1 MKFSANTEQFAAE
14 RRGVVEQAA
23 ETLRESVTEALELF
37 NSGQEDW
44 FNPILVDILQIWDA
58 VLVEDEVDPGTVS
71 FASFRETLTDSFSR
85 TTRTTGDAR
94 QAQIERLSLWLA
106 AATVNNATMVAA
118 DAVEGEFVLLEWVTM
133 QDPVVRDLHEP
144 LNGVQRPV
152 GETFQVG
159 ESELHYPGEPIGPPE
174 VWINCRCVVR
184 PLLGDEMSAQT
195 FAVTDP
201 DEDLDDAPM
210 IETVEDFEF
219 DMVPVHGVLAPINV
233 QSGDSRTLTELT
245 WADVPLPLRWV
256 KQDVGFHDGAVRV
269 GTITD
274 IYQDGDLIRW
284 SGNMLRTPEADEAI
298 NLLAEGRMGL
308 SVDLDSTAME
318 IDEELMEPGE
328 MPEMRVSG
336 RIRAATLVDIPA
348 FVEAYAALGLSEE
361 QPDFYDDEDIA
372 ASGGCLPCMAAELD
386 QYYAV
391 IVDFAISEAAWDG
404 SASRF
409 SDEEWQRSAVVD
421 RGEEFDT
428 PKERYAVPIL
438 EPNGDLNR
446 AAVHN
451 AAARINQVDAS
462 PAAISAGERK
472 LVAAYRRLDE
482 EPPESLT
489 ASAFQDTH
497 DGPGWITHPVPTQR
511 IRNYWTRGAGAAK
524 IRWGQPGD
532 FNRCRTQLRKY
543 IANPEW
549 LAGTCANLHFVALG
563 VWPGREST
571 RVVEGALMAS
581 AFTIYEETNVLP
593 SAWFVDPELPMP
605 TPVTVTR
612 EGRVFG
618 HIAQW
623 GVCHIGLGLSIGL
636 NDTCTEAPHSPT
648 NYAYYRTGV
657 VDTDQGEIPVGN
669 LTMGIGHAPD
679 KASARATIAHY
690 DNVNAVVA
698 DVVTG
703 EDEHGIW
710 FSGAMRPNLTDDQ
723 IRAFKGATL
732 SGDWRTIGGELELV
746 AALAVNVPGFG
757 IPRLSLAAS
766 GGRQTALI
774 AAGVVKRPESR
785 LDAGILFVP
794 NEMKF
799 SEDPA
804 SVKAFVDEVVATL
817 DRREAVKKTK
827 AAFRAAQR
835 KRLVGKR

>member
-1 MKFSANTEQFAAE
+1 MKFSANVETFAA
-14 RRGVVEQAA
+14 RRRVVVDEAA
-23 ETLRESVTEALELF
+23 ETLRESVTEGLIAF
-37 NSGQEDW
+37 NSGQDEW
-44 FNPILVDILQIWDA
+44 YLPILADITQIWDA
-58 VLVEDEVDPGTVS
+58 VLVEDEVNPGDVS
-71 FASFRETLTDSFSR
+71 FAPFRATLEESFAL
-85 TTRTTGDAR
+85 TTRTEGDAR
-94 QAQIERLSLWLA
+94 EAQIERLSLWLA

-118 DAVEGEFVLLEWVTM
+118 QALEGEFVLLEWVTM
-133 QDPVVRDLHEP
+133 QDPDVRDLHRP
-144 LNGVQRPV
+144 LNGEQVPV
-152 GETFQVG
+152 GETFDVDG
-159 ESELHYPGEPIGPPE
+159 SALHYPGEPVGPPE

-184 PLLGDEMSAQT
+184 PVLGDEMSAQT
-195 FAVTDP
+195 FATDL
-201 DEDLDDAPM
+201 DDDMEDLEDAPM
-210 IETVEDFEF
+210 IESDEDFGFE
-219 DMVPVHGVLAPINV
+219 MVPVHGVLAPVNV
-233 QSGDSRTLTELT
+233 LSGDGRTLTEVT
-245 WADVPLPLRWV
+245 WAEVPQALRWV

-284 SGNMLRTPEADEAI
+284 SGNMLNTPEADEVV
-298 NLLAEGRMGL
+298 NLLAEGKMGI

-318 IDEELMEPGE
+318 IDEELIEDGE
-328 MPEMRVSG
+328 MPQMRVSG

-348 FVEAYAALGLSEE
+348 FVEAYALLGLPEE
-361 QPDFYDDEDIA
+361 EMDDEA
-372 ASGGCLPCMAAELD
+372 LTACAPCMAKELD
-386 QYYAV
+386 AYYAT
-391 IVDFAISEAAWDG
+391 IVDFAISEASWDG

-409 SDEEWQRSAVVD
+409 EDDEWQRSCVVD
-421 RGEEFDT
+421 RGAEFET
-428 PKERYAVPIL
+428 AKERYAVPIL

-451 AAARINQVDAS
+451 AAARINQVDAPDS
-462 PAAISAGERK
+462 AISAGERK

-489 ASAFQDTH
+489 AAAFAPNTK

-543 IANPEW
+543 IANPQW

-563 VWPGREST
+563 FWPGSHTT
-571 RVVEGALMAS
+571 RNVEGALMAS

-593 SAWFVDPELPMP
+593 AEWFVDPELKMP

-623 GVCHIGLGLSIGL
+623 GVCHIGLGLSIGMD
-636 NDTCTEAPHSPT
+636 DTCTEAPHSPT

-690 DNVNAVVA
+690 DNINAVVA

-766 GGRQTALI
+766 GGRQTALV
-774 AAGVVKRPESR
+774 AAGMVKREETVD
-785 LDAGILFVP
+785 LTV
-794 NEMKF
+794 N
-799 SEDPA
+799 PA
-804 SVKAFVDEVVATL
+804 TVKAFADAVVANMML
-817 DRREAVKKTK
+817 REEAKKAK
-827 AAFRAAQR
+827 AAFRAAER
-835 KRLVGKR
+835 KRLTNK

>member
-1 MKFSANTEQFAAE
+1 MKFTSDTETFAAQ
-14 RRGVVEQAA
+14 RR
-23 ETLRESVTEALELF
+23 RALEEGFDTLAPAV
-37 NSGQEDW
+37 EDALRAFGEENW
-44 FNPILVDILQIWDA
+44 FAPILLAATEVWDSTQEA
-58 VLVEDEVDPGTVS
+58 EGTNSPVSPTFLSALTASLEQTSTPSDPPDEVQVRRIANWVS
-71 FASFRETLTDSFSR
+71 VYAINASTF
-85 TTRTTGDAR
+85 
-94 QAQIERLSLWLA
+94 A
-106 AATVNNATMVAA
+106 AAASEV
-118 DAVEGEFVLLEWVTM
+118 DEFVLLEWVTM
-133 QDPVVRDLHEP
+133 QDEDVRDIHRP
-144 LNGVQRPV
+144 LNGVQVPV
-152 GETFQVG
+152 GERFDVG
-159 ESELHYPGEPIGPPE
+159 GSELRYPGEPIGPPE
-174 VWINCRCVVR
+174 VWINCRCLARPVV
-184 PLLGDEMSAQT
+184 GEEMSAQT
-195 FAVTDP
+195 FAIDS

-210 IETVEDFEF
+210 IETDDDFEF
-219 DMVPVHGVLAPINV
+219 DEIPVHGVLAPINV
-233 QSGDSRTLTELT
+233 KSGDSRTLTELT
-245 WADVPLPLRWV
+245 WADTPQALRWV
-256 KQDVGFHDGAVRV
+256 KQDAGYHDGAVRV
-269 GTITD
+269 GTIKN
-274 IYQDGDLIRW
+274 IYEDNGLIRW
-284 SGNMLRTPEADEAI
+284 TGTMLHTPEADEAI
-298 NLLAEGRMGL
+298 NLMAEGPMGL
-308 SVDLDSTAME
+308 SVDLDSTTME
-318 IDEELMEPGE
+318 VDEELMEPGE
-328 MPEMRVSG
+328 MPDMKVTG

-348 FVEAYAALGLSEE
+348 FVEAYAMLGEE
-361 QPDFYDDEDIA
+361 PLPEDAELTA
-372 ASGGCLPCMAAELD
+372 AGCVPCMAQELD
-386 QYYAV
+386 EHYAAL
-391 IVDFAISEAAWDG
+391 VDFAISEAKWDG

-409 SDEEWQRSAVVD
+409 SDEEWVRSTVVD
-421 RGEEFDT
+421 RGEEFET

-451 AAARINQVDAS
+451 AAARINQVEAPDS
-462 PAAISAGERK
+462 AIRAGERK

-489 ASAFQDTH
+489 AAAFAPGTK

-543 IANPEW
+543 IANPQW

-563 VWPGREST
+563 TWPGQHSVRK
-571 RVVEGALMAS
+571 VEGALMAS

-593 SAWFVDPELPMP
+593 SEWFVDPELKMP

-623 GVCHIGLGLSIGL
+623 GVCHIGLGLSIGMD
-636 NDTCTEAPHSPT
+636 DTCTEAPHSPT

-690 DNVNAVVA
+690 DNINAVVA

-774 AAGVVKRPESR
+774 AAGMVKRDTGGKLFIPDKMTF
-785 LDAGILFVP
+785 DAGDGQEMVKQFVTAI
-794 NEMKF
+794 EEETK
-799 SEDPA
+799 
-804 SVKAFVDEVVATL
+804 
-817 DRREAVKKTK
+817 RREKTRAVK
-827 AAFRAAQR
+827 AAFRAAER
-835 KRLVGKR
+835 KRLTARL

>member
-1 MKFSANTEQFAAE
+1 MKFTADVETFAAQ
-14 RRGVVEQAA
+14 RRRALEEGFDTLAPAVE
-23 ETLRESVTEALELF
+23 EALRAFGAE
-37 NSGQEDW
+37 EW
-44 FNPILVDILQIWDA
+44 FIPILDA
-58 VLVEDEVDPGTVS
+58 ATLVWNQTQDAEGSDVRVTSAFLSALTASLEQTSAPSDPPDEVQVRRIANWVAVYAIN
-71 FASFRETLTDSFSR
+71 ASTM
-85 TTRTTGDAR
+85 
-94 QAQIERLSLWLA
+94 A
-106 AATVNNATMVAA
+106 AAN
-118 DAVEGEFVLLEWVTM
+118 AVEGEFVLLEWVTM
-133 QDPVVRDLHEP
+133 EDEDVRALHVP
-144 LNGVQRPV
+144 LNGVQVPL
-152 GETFQVG
+152 GERFTVG
-159 ESELHYPGEPIGPPE
+159 ESELLYPGEPIGPPE
-174 VWINCRCVVR
+174 VWINCRCLARPVV
-184 PLLGDEMSAQT
+184 GEEMSAQT
-195 FAVTDP
+195 FAVDP
-201 DEDLDDAPM
+201 DEDLEDAPM
-210 IETVEDFEF
+210 IETDEDFGF
-219 DMVPVHGVLAPINV
+219 DVMPVHGVLAPINV
-233 QSGDSRTLTELT
+233 KSGDSRTLTELS
-245 WADVPLPLRWV
+245 WAEPPLALRWV
-256 KQDVGFHDGAVRV
+256 KQDVGYHDGAVRV
-269 GTITD
+269 GTITN

-284 SGNMLRTPEADEAI
+284 SGNMLQTPEADEAI
-298 NLLAEGRMGL
+298 NLMVEGPMGL

-318 IDEELMEPGE
+318 VDEELMEPGDTPD
-328 MPEMRVSG
+328 MKVSG

-348 FVEAYAALGLSEE
+348 FVEAYAVLGPEDMDPMVEEEALV
-361 QPDFYDDEDIA
+361 A
-372 ASGGCLPCMAAELD
+372 CAPCMAKELD
-386 QYYAV
+386 EHYAAL
-391 IVDFAISEAAWDG
+391 VDFAISEAKWDG

-409 SDEEWQRSAVVD
+409 EDDEWKRSCVVD
-421 RGEEFDT
+421 RGAEFET
-428 PKERYAVPIL
+428 AKERYAVPIL

-451 AAARINQVDAS
+451 AAARINQVDA
-462 PAAISAGERK
+462 PDAAITAGERK

-489 ASAFQDTH
+489 AAAFAPGTK

-524 IRWGQPGD
+524 IRWGVPGD

-543 IANPEW
+543 IANPQW

-571 RVVEGALMAS
+571 RNVEGSLMAS

-593 SAWFVDPELPMP
+593 AEWFVDPELKMP

-623 GVCHIGLGLSIGL
+623 GVCHVGLGLSIGMD
-636 NDTCTEAPHSPT
+636 DTCTEAPHSPT

-703 EDEHGIW
+703 EDEFGIW

-732 SGDWRTIGGELELV
+732 SGDWRMIGGELELV

-766 GGRQTALI
+766 GGRQTALV
-774 AAGVVKRPESR
+774 AAGIV
-785 LDAGILFVP
+785 
-794 NEMKF
+794 
-799 SEDPA
+799 
-804 SVKAFVDEVVATL
+804 
-817 DRREAVKKTK
+817 RREDKVTMDFDMKEMAKQFAIALKEEARRSQSVREAK
-827 AAFRAAQR
+827 AAFRAAER
-835 KRLVGKR
+835 KRLVAGR

>member
-1 MKFSANTEQFAAE
+1 
-14 RRGVVEQAA
+14 
-23 ETLRESVTEALELF
+23 
-37 NSGQEDW
+37 
-44 FNPILVDILQIWDA
+44 
-58 VLVEDEVDPGTVS
+58 
-71 FASFRETLTDSFSR
+71 
-85 TTRTTGDAR
+85 
-94 QAQIERLSLWLA
+94 
-106 AATVNNATMVAA
+106 
-118 DAVEGEFVLLEWVTM
+118 
-133 QDPVVRDLHEP
+133 
-144 LNGVQRPV
+144 
-152 GETFQVG
+152 
-159 ESELHYPGEPIGPPE
+159 
-174 VWINCRCVVR
+174 
-184 PLLGDEMSAQT
+184 MSAQT
-195 FAVTDP
+195 FAVDP
-201 DEDLDDAPM
+201 DEDLEDAPM
-210 IETVEDFEF
+210 IETDEDFGF
-219 DMVPVHGVLAPINV
+219 DVMPVHGVLAPINV
-233 QSGDSRTLTELT
+233 KSGDSRTLTELS
-245 WADVPLPLRWV
+245 WAEPPLALRWV
-256 KQDVGFHDGAVRV
+256 KQDVGYHDGAVRV
-269 GTITD
+269 GTITN

-284 SGNMLRTPEADEAI
+284 SGNMLQTPEADEAI
-298 NLLAEGRMGL
+298 NLMVEGPMGL

-318 IDEELMEPGE
+318 VDEELMEPGE
-328 MPEMRVSG
+328 MPDMKVSG

-348 FVEAYAALGLSEE
+348 FVEAYAVLGPEDMDPMVEEEALV
-361 QPDFYDDEDIA
+361 A
-372 ASGGCLPCMAAELD
+372 CAPCMAKELD
-386 QYYAV
+386 EHYAAL
-391 IVDFAISEAAWDG
+391 VDFAISEAKWDG

-409 SDEEWQRSAVVD
+409 EDDEWKRSCVVD
-421 RGEEFDT
+421 RGAEFET
-428 PKERYAVPIL
+428 AKERYAVPIL

-451 AAARINQVDAS
+451 AAARINQVDA
-462 PAAISAGERK
+462 PDAAITAGERK

-489 ASAFQDTH
+489 AAAFAPGTK

-524 IRWGQPGD
+524 IRWGVPGD

-543 IANPEW
+543 IANPQW

-571 RVVEGALMAS
+571 RNVEGSLMAS

-593 SAWFVDPELPMP
+593 AEWFVDPELKMP

-623 GVCHIGLGLSIGL
+623 GVCHVGLGLSIGMD
-636 NDTCTEAPHSPT
+636 DTCTEAPHSPT

-703 EDEHGIW
+703 EDEFGIW

-732 SGDWRTIGGELELV
+732 SGDWRMIGGELELV

-766 GGRQTALI
+766 GGRQTALV
-774 AAGVVKRPESR
+774 AAGIV
-785 LDAGILFVP
+785 
-794 NEMKF
+794 
-799 SEDPA
+799 
-804 SVKAFVDEVVATL
+804 
-817 DRREAVKKTK
+817 RREDKVTMDFDMKEMAKQFAIALKEEARRSQSVREAK
-827 AAFRAAQR
+827 AAFRAAER
-835 KRLVGKR
+835 KRLVAGR

>member
-1 MKFSANTEQFAAE
+1 MKFTADIETFAAQ
-14 RRGVVEQAA
+14 RRRALEEGFDTLAPAVE
-23 ETLRESVTEALELF
+23 EALRAFGSDEWDESILSAATEVW
-37 NSGQEDW
+37 NRTQEAEGT
-44 FNPILVDILQIWDA
+44 DIPVAPSFLSTLAESLALTSTPSDPP
-58 VLVEDEVDPGTVS
+58 DEVQVRRIANWVAVYAIN
-71 FASFRETLTDSFSR
+71 ASTM
-85 TTRTTGDAR
+85 
-94 QAQIERLSLWLA
+94 A
-106 AATVNNATMVAA
+106 AAS
-118 DAVEGEFVLLEWVTM
+118 AVEGEFVLLEWVTM
-133 QDPVVRDLHEP
+133 EDEDVRALHVP
-144 LNGVQRPV
+144 LNGVQVPV
-152 GETFQVG
+152 GERFQVG
-159 ESELHYPGEPIGPPE
+159 ESELRYPGEPIGPPE
-174 VWINCRCVVR
+174 VWINCRCLARPVV
-184 PLLGDEMSAQT
+184 GEEMTAQT
-195 FAVTDP
+195 FAVEP
-201 DEDLDDAPM
+201 DEDLDDPPM
-210 IETVEDFEF
+210 IESDEEF
-219 DMVPVHGVLAPINV
+219 DFDVIPVHGVLAPVNV
-233 QSGDSRTLTELT
+233 VSGDGRTLTEVT
-245 WADVPLPLRWV
+245 WADVPQALRWV
-256 KQDVGFHDGAVRV
+256 KQDAGYHDGAVRV

-284 SGNMLRTPEADEAI
+284 SGNMLRTPEADEAV
-298 NLLAEGRMGL
+298 NLMAEGPMGI
-308 SVDLDSTAME
+308 SVDLDSTVME
-318 IDEELMEPGE
+318 VDEEIANPGD
-328 MPEMRVSG
+328 MPQMRVSG

-348 FVEAYAALGLSEE
+348 FVEAYAALGEE
-361 QPDFYDDEDIA
+361 DVPEDPELT
-372 ASGGCLPCMAAELD
+372 ASGCVPCMAKELD
-386 QYYAV
+386 QHYATL
-391 IVDFAISEAAWDG
+391 VDFAISEASWDG

-409 SDEEWQRSAVVD
+409 TDEEWIRSTVVD
-421 RGEEFDT
+421 RGEEFST

-446 AAVHN
+446 AAVHA
-451 AAARINQVDAS
+451 AAARINQVDAPDS
-462 PAAISAGERK
+462 AISAGERK
-472 LVAAYRRLDE
+472 LVAAYRRLEE

-489 ASAFQDTH
+489 AAAFAPGTH

-543 IANPEW
+543 IANPQW

-563 VWPGREST
+563 VWPGRETT
-571 RVVEGALMAS
+571 RSVEGALMAS
-581 AFTIYEETNVLP
+581 AFTIYEETNILP
-593 SAWFVDPELPMP
+593 AEWFVDPELKMP

-623 GVCHIGLGLSIGL
+623 GVCHVGLGLSIGL
-636 NDTCTEAPHSPT
+636 DDTCTEAPHSPT

-703 EDEHGIW
+703 EDEFGIW

-774 AAGVVKRPESR
+774 AAGMVKREEKVANMEVDIS
-785 LDAGILFVP
+785 I
-794 NEMKF
+794 N
-799 SEDPA
+799 PA
-804 SVKAFVDEVVATL
+804 SVKAFADAVINTMNL
-817 DRREAVKKTK
+817 REDAKKAK
-827 AAFRAAQR
+827 AAFRVMER
-835 KRLVGKR
+835 KRLSARL

>member
-1 MKFSANTEQFAAE
+1 MKFTADVETFAAQ
-14 RRGVVEQAA
+14 RR
-23 ETLRESVTEALELF
+23 RALEEGFDTLAPAV
-37 NSGQEDW
+37 EDALRAFGADEW
-44 FNPILVDILQIWDA
+44 FIPILDAAIEVWNSTQIAEGSDLRVSSA
-58 VLVEDEVDPGTVS
+58 FLSELSASLEQTSAPSDPPDEVQVRRIANWVAVYAIN
-71 FASFRETLTDSFSR
+71 ASTM
-85 TTRTTGDAR
+85 
-94 QAQIERLSLWLA
+94 A
-106 AATVNNATMVAA
+106 AAS
-118 DAVEGEFVLLEWVTM
+118 AVEGELVLLEWVTM
-133 QDPVVRDLHEP
+133 EDEDVRALHVP
-144 LNGVQRPV
+144 LNGVQVPV
-152 GETFQVG
+152 GERFQVG
-159 ESELHYPGEPIGPPE
+159 ESELRYPGEPIGPPE
-174 VWINCRCVVR
+174 VWINCRCLARPVV
-184 PLLGDEMSAQT
+184 GEEMTAQT
-195 FAVTDP
+195 FAVEP
-201 DEDLDDAPM
+201 DEDLDDPPM
-210 IETVEDFEF
+210 IESDEEF
-219 DMVPVHGVLAPINV
+219 DFDVTPVHGVLAPINV
-233 QSGDSRTLTELT
+233 KSGDSRTLTELT
-245 WADVPLPLRWV
+245 WADTPLPLRWV
-256 KQDVGFHDGAVRV
+256 KQDVGYHDGAVRV
-269 GTITD
+269 GTITN

-284 SGNMLRTPEADEAI
+284 SGNMLQTPEADEAI
-298 NLLAEGRMGL
+298 NLMVEGPMGL

-318 IDEELMEPGE
+318 VDEELMEPGE
-328 MPEMRVSG
+328 MPEMKVSG
-336 RIRAATLVDIPA
+336 RIRAATLVDVPA
-348 FVEAYAALGLSEE
+348 FVEAYAVLGPEDEPAEE
-361 QPDFYDDEDIA
+361 GEIELL
-372 ASGGCLPCMAAELD
+372 ASGCVPCMAQELD
-386 QYYAV
+386 RHYATL
-391 IVDFAISEAAWDG
+391 VDFAISEASWDG

-409 SDEEWQRSAVVD
+409 TDEEWIRSTVVD
-421 RGEEFDT
+421 RGEEFST

-446 AAVHN
+446 AAVHA
-451 AAARINQVDAS
+451 AAARINQVDAP
-462 PAAISAGERK
+462 PAAVAAGERK
-472 LVAAYRRLDE
+472 LVAAYRRLEE

-489 ASAFQDTH
+489 AAAFAPGTH

-511 IRNYWTRGAGAAK
+511 IRNYWTTGAGAAK

-543 IANPEW
+543 IANPQW

-571 RVVEGALMAS
+571 RNVEGALMAS
-581 AFTIYEETNVLP
+581 AFTIYEETNILP
-593 SAWFVDPELPMP
+593 AEWFVDPELKMP

-623 GVCHIGLGLSIGL
+623 GVCHVGLGLSIGL
-636 NDTCTEAPHSPT
+636 DDTCTEAPHSPT

-703 EDEHGIW
+703 EDEFGIW

-774 AAGVVKRPESR
+774 AAGMVKREETVE
-785 LDAGILFVP
+785 LTV
-794 NEMKF
+794 N
-799 SEDPA
+799 PA
-804 SVKAFVDEVVATL
+804 TVKAFADAVVANML
-817 DRREAVKKTK
+817 LREEAKKAK
-827 AAFRAAQR
+827 AAFRAMER
-835 KRLVGKR
+835 KRLSARL

>member
-1 MKFSANTEQFAAE
+1 MKFSANTEQFAAA
-14 RRGVVEQAA
+14 RRGVVDRAA
-23 ETLRESVTEALELF
+23 ETLRETVRDALVAF
-37 NSGQEDW
+37 NSGDEDW
-44 FNPILVDILQIWDA
+44 FQPILVDIGQIWDA
-58 VLVEDEVDPGTVS
+58 VLVEDEVDPGSVS
-71 FASFRETLTDSFSR
+71 FAPFRDTLVDSFERTTLT
-85 TTRTTGDAR
+85 TADAR
-94 QAQIERLSLWLA
+94 EAQIERMSLWLA

-118 DAVEGEFVLLEWVTM
+118 DALDGQFVLLEWVTM
-133 QDPVVRDLHEP
+133 QDPEVRDLHEP

-159 ESELHYPGEPIGPPE
+159 ESELHYPGEPVGPPE

-184 PLLGDEMSAQT
+184 PLLGDEMTAQT
-195 FAVTDP
+195 FAVAPP
-201 DEDLDDAPM
+201 DEDEDLTDAPM
-210 IETVEDFEF
+210 LETEDEFEF
-219 DMVPVHGVLAPINV
+219 DTIPVHGVLAPINV
-233 QSGDSRTLTELT
+233 MSGDARTLTELT
-245 WADVPLPLRWV
+245 WAETPMPMRWV
-256 KQDVGFHDGAVRV
+256 KYDNGAHDGAVRV
-269 GTITD
+269 ATIDD
-274 IYQDGDLIRW
+274 IWQDGDLIRW
-284 SGNMLRTPEADEAI
+284 EGHMLRTAEADEVV
-298 NLLAEGRMGL
+298 NLLGEGKMGV

-318 IDEELMEPGE
+318 IDETLLEQGE
-328 MPEMRVSG
+328 MPEMKVSG
-336 RIRAATLVDIPA
+336 RIRSATLVDIPA
-348 FVEAYAALGLSEE
+348 FVEAYAALGYRPME
-361 QPDFYDDEDIA
+361 DDESLMACAPCA
-372 ASGGCLPCMAAELD
+372 AKELD
-386 QYYAV
+386 EHYALLV
-391 IVDFAISEAAWDG
+391 EFAISEAAWDG

-409 SDEEWQRSAVVD
+409 EDDEWTRSCVVD
-421 RGEEFDT
+421 RGAEFET
-428 PKERYAVPIL
+428 AKERYAVPIL

-451 AAARINQVDAS
+451 AAARINQVEAS
-462 PAAISAGERK
+462 DSAIATGKRK
-472 LVAAYRRLDE
+472 LIAAYRRLDE
-482 EPPESLT
+482 DPPESLT
-489 ASAFQDTH
+489 ASAFAPGTH
-497 DGPGWITHPVPTQR
+497 DGPGWITNPVDTQR
-511 IRNYWTRGAGAAK
+511 LRNYWTKGAGAAK

-543 IANPEW
+543 IANPKW
-549 LAGTCANLHFVALG
+549 LAGTCANLHHVALG
-563 VWPGREST
+563 VWPGQET
-571 RVVEGALMAS
+571 RVVEGAVMAS

-593 SAWFVDPELPMP
+593 AEWFVDPELKMP

-623 GVCHIGLGLSIGL
+623 GVCHVGLGLSVGL
-636 NDTCTEAPHSPT
+636 GDTCTEAPHSPT

-774 AAGVVKRPESR
+774 AAGMIKRQDME
-785 LDAGILFVP
+785 DFAP
-794 NEMKF
+794 NEKAVKDF
-799 SEDPA
+799 A
-804 SVKAFVDEVVATL
+804 SAVLADMA
-817 DRREAVKKTK
+817 RREQAKKAK
-827 AAFRAAQR
+827 AKYRAAER
-835 KRLVGKR
+835 KRLAAR

>member
-1 MKFSANTEQFAAE
+1 MKFTSDTESFAAQ
-14 RRGVVEQAA
+14 RR
-23 ETLRESVTEALELF
+23 RALEEGFDTLA
-37 NSGQEDW
+37 
-44 FNPILVDILQIWDA
+44 PA
-58 VLVEDEVDPGTVS
+58 VEDALRA
-71 FASFRETLTDSFSR
+71 F
-85 TTRTTGDAR
+85 GDENWYAP
-94 QAQIERLSLWLA
+94 ILA
-106 AATVNNATMVAA
+106 AATNVWDSTQTAEGSAVSVSPAFLSALTASLEQTSAPSDPPDEVQVRRIANWVSVYAINASTFAA
-118 DAVEGEFVLLEWVTM
+118 AAAEEGEFVLLEWVTM
-133 QDPVVRDLHEP
+133 QDEDVRDLHRP
-144 LNGVQRPV
+144 LNGVQVPV
-152 GETFQVG
+152 GERFEVG
-159 ESELHYPGEPIGPPE
+159 ESELRYPGEPIGPPE
-174 VWINCRCVVR
+174 VWINCRCLARPVV
-184 PLLGDEMSAQT
+184 GEEMTAQT
-195 FAVTDP
+195 FAVEP

-210 IETVEDFEF
+210 IESDEDFGFE
-219 DMVPVHGVLAPINV
+219 MVPVHGVLAPINV
-233 QSGDSRTLTELT
+233 QSGDARTLTEVS
-245 WADVPLPLRWV
+245 WADTPLPLRWV
-256 KQDVGFHDGAVRV
+256 KQDVGYHDGAVRV

-274 IYQDGDLIRW
+274 IWQSDDLIMW
-284 SGNMLRTPEADEAI
+284 EGNMLATPEADEVI
-298 NLLAEGRMGL
+298 NYMAEGRMGL

-318 IDEELMEPGE
+318 VEDEGIANPGE
-328 MPEMRVSG
+328 MIEMRVSG

-348 FVEAYAALGLSEE
+348 FVEAYAALGFREIVEE
-361 QPDFYDDEDIA
+361 EPVSDTILA
-372 ASGGCLPCMAAELD
+372 AGCVPCAAKELD
-386 QYYAV
+386 EAYALL
-391 IVDFAISEAAWDG
+391 VDFAISEASWDG

-409 SDEEWQRSAVVD
+409 SDEEWIRSTVVD
-421 RGEEFDT
+421 RGAEFET

-451 AAARINQVDAS
+451 AAARINQVEAPDS
-462 PAAISAGERK
+462 AITAGRRK
-472 LVAAYRRLDE
+472 LVAAYRRLEE

-489 ASAFQDTH
+489 ASAFAPGTH

-543 IANPEW
+543 IANPQW
-549 LAGTCANLHFVALG
+549 LAGTCANLHFEALG
-563 VWPGREST
+563 VWPGRESA
-571 RVVEGALMAS
+571 RIVEGALMAS

-593 SAWFVDPELPMP
+593 AEWFVDPELKMP

-623 GVCHIGLGLSIGL
+623 GVCHVGLGLSIGMD
-636 NDTCTEAPHSPT
+636 DTCTEAPHSPT

-766 GGRQTALI
+766 GGRQTALV
-774 AAGVVKRPESR
+774 AAGMIKREET
-785 LDAGILFVP
+785 LAVGNLAVT
-794 NEMKF
+794 
-799 SEDPA
+799 PA
-804 SVKAFVDEVVATL
+804 TVKAFVTAVEEETK
-817 DRREAVKKTK
+817 RRQQARAAK
-827 AAFRAAQR
+827 AAFRAAER
-835 KRLVGKR
+835 KRLLANR

>member
-1 MKFSANTEQFAAE
+1 MKFTADVETFAAQ
-14 RRGVVEQAA
+14 RR
-23 ETLRESVTEALELF
+23 RALEEGFDTLAPAV
-37 NSGQEDW
+37 EDALRAFGADEW
-44 FNPILVDILQIWDA
+44 FIPILDAAIEVWNSTQIAEGSDLRVSSA
-58 VLVEDEVDPGTVS
+58 FLSELSASLEQTSAPSVPPDEVQVRRIANWVAIYAIN
-71 FASFRETLTDSFSR
+71 ASTM
-85 TTRTTGDAR
+85 
-94 QAQIERLSLWLA
+94 A
-106 AATVNNATMVAA
+106 AAS
-118 DAVEGEFVLLEWVTM
+118 AVEGELVLLEWVTM
-133 QDPVVRDLHEP
+133 GDEDVRDLHVP
-144 LNGVQRPV
+144 LNGVQVPV
-152 GETFQVG
+152 GEHFEVG
-159 ESELHYPGEPIGPPE
+159 ESELRYPGEPIGPPE
-174 VWINCRCVVR
+174 VWINCRCAVR
-184 PLLGDEMSAQT
+184 PVLGEEMSAAT
-195 FAVTDP
+195 FAVTEP

-210 IETVEDFEF
+210 IESDEDFGF
-219 DMVPVHGVLAPINV
+219 DAMPVHGVLAPINV
-233 QSGDSRTLTELT
+233 KSGDSRTLTELS
-245 WADVPLPLRWV
+245 WAEPPLALRWV

-269 GTITD
+269 GTITN

-284 SGNMLRTPEADEAI
+284 SGNMLQTPEADEAI
-298 NLLAEGRMGL
+298 NLMVEGPMGL

-318 IDEELMEPGE
+318 VDEELMEPGD
-328 MPEMRVSG
+328 MPEMKVSG

-348 FVEAYAALGLSEE
+348 FVEAYALLGPEA
-361 QPDFYDDEDIA
+361 EDVEA
-372 ASGGCLPCMAAELD
+372 EVELVASGCMPCMAKELD
-386 QYYAV
+386 EYYAQR
-391 IVDFAISEAAWDG
+391 VDFAISEASWDG

-409 SDEEWQRSAVVD
+409 SDEEWQNSTVVD
-421 RGEEFDT
+421 RGEEFET

-446 AAVHN
+446 AAVH
-451 AAARINQVDAS
+451 AAAGRINQVDAPS
-462 PAAISAGERK
+462 AAISAGERK
-472 LVAAYRRLDE
+472 LVAAYRRLEE

-489 ASAFQDTH
+489 ASAFAPGTK

-524 IRWGQPGD
+524 IKWGVPGD

-543 IANPEW
+543 IANPQW

-571 RVVEGALMAS
+571 RNVEGSLMAS

-593 SAWFVDPELPMP
+593 SEWFVDPELKMP

-623 GVCHIGLGLSIGL
+623 GVCHVGLGLSIGL

-766 GGRQTALI
+766 GGRQTALV
-774 AAGVVKRPESR
+774 AAGMVKRPEANSR
-785 LDAGILFVP
+785 LNAGILFIP
-794 NEMKF
+794 ESLSFQDDDGEEM
-799 SEDPA
+799 
-804 SVKAFVDEVVATL
+804 VKQFVTAVEEETK
-817 DRREAVKKTK
+817 RRQQARAAKS
-827 AAFRAAQR
+827 AFRAAER
-835 KRLVGKR
+835 KRLTARP

>member
-1 MKFSANTEQFAAE
+1 MKFSANTEQFAA
-14 RRGVVEQAA
+14 RRRVVVDEAA
-23 ETLRESVTEALELF
+23 DTLRPTVEESLIEF
-37 NSGQEDW
+37 NNGNEDW
-44 FNPILVDILQIWDA
+44 YLPILADLTQIWDA
-58 VLVEDEVDPGTVS
+58 VLVEDEVDPGDVS
-71 FASFRETLTDSFSR
+71 FAPFRSRIEDSFER

-94 QAQIERLSLWLA
+94 GAQIERMSLWLA
-106 AATVNNATMVAA
+106 AAVVNNATMVAA
-118 DAVEGEFVLLEWVTM
+118 QAVEGEFVLLEWVTM
-133 QDPVVRDLHEP
+133 EDPVVRDLHVP
-144 LNGVQRPV
+144 LNGTQVPV
-152 GETFQVG
+152 GETFEVG
-159 ESELHYPGEPIGPPE
+159 DSDLHYPGEPIGPPE

-184 PLLGDEMSAQT
+184 PVLGEEMTAQT
-195 FAVTDP
+195 FAVHP
-201 DEDLDDAPM
+201 DEDLEDAPM
-210 IETVEDFEF
+210 IESDEDFAF
-219 DMVPVHGVLAPINV
+219 DVMPVHGVLAPLNV
-233 QSGDSRTLTELT
+233 PSGDGRTLTEVT
-245 WADVPLPLRWV
+245 WAETPMPLRWV
-256 KQDVGFHDGAVRV
+256 KQDVGYHDGAVRV

-274 IYQDGDLIRW
+274 IWADGDLIRW
-284 SGNMLRTPEADEAI
+284 EGNMLTTSEADEAI
-298 NLLAEGRMGL
+298 NLMSEGRMGL

-318 IDEELMEPGE
+318 IDEEEMIDPGS
-328 MPEMRVSG
+328 MPDMRVSG
-336 RIRAATLVDIPA
+336 RIRAATLVDVPA
-348 FVEAYAALGLSEE
+348 FVEAYAALGFRPIVEE
-361 QPDFYDDEDIA
+361 DEGLLV
-372 ASGGCLPCMAAELD
+372 ASCAPCVARELD
-386 QYYAV
+386 EAYATL
-391 IVDFAISEAAWDG
+391 VDFAISEAAWDG

-409 SDEEWQRSAVVD
+409 SDEEWIRSTVVD

-428 PKERYAVPIL
+428 PKQRYAVPIL

-462 PAAISAGERK
+462 DTALASGRRK

-489 ASAFQDTH
+489 AAAFAPGTQ
-497 DGPGWITHPVPTQR
+497 DGPGWITNPVDTQR
-511 IRNYWTRGAGAAK
+511 LRNYWTKGAGAGK

-532 FNRCRTQLRKY
+532 FNRCRSQLRKY
-543 IANPEW
+543 IANPQW
-549 LAGTCANLHFVALG
+549 LAGTCANLHHVALG
-563 VWPGREST
+563 VWPGQEST
-571 RVVEGALMAS
+571 RVVEGAVMAS

-593 SAWFVDPELPMP
+593 SEWFVDPELPMP
-605 TPVTVTR
+605 TPVTITR

-636 NDTCTEAPHSPT
+636 DDTCTEAPHSPT

-766 GGRQTALI
+766 GGRQTALV
-774 AAGVVKRPESR
+774 AAGIVKREF
-785 LDAGILFVP
+785 GGKLFLP
-794 NEMKF
+794 SEMTF
-799 SEDPA
+799 DGGDGQEM
-804 SVKAFVDEVVATL
+804 VKDFVNAIEK
-817 DRREAVKKTK
+817 ETK
-827 AAFRAAQR
+827 RRAAMRAAKAKFRLAER
-835 KRLVGKR
+835 KRIEARL

>member
-1 MKFSANTEQFAAE
+1 MKFTADVETFAAQ
-14 RRGVVEQAA
+14 RRRALEEGFDTLAPAVE
-23 ETLRESVTEALELF
+23 EALRAFGAE
-37 NSGQEDW
+37 EW
-44 FNPILVDILQIWDA
+44 FIPILDA
-58 VLVEDEVDPGTVS
+58 ATLVWNQTQDAEGSDVRVTSAFLSALTASLEQTSAPSDPPDEVQVRRIANWVAVYAIN
-71 FASFRETLTDSFSR
+71 ASTM
-85 TTRTTGDAR
+85 
-94 QAQIERLSLWLA
+94 A
-106 AATVNNATMVAA
+106 AAN
-118 DAVEGEFVLLEWVTM
+118 AVEGEFVLLEWVTM
-133 QDPVVRDLHEP
+133 EDEDVRALHVP
-144 LNGVQRPV
+144 LNGVQVPL
-152 GETFQVG
+152 GERFTVG
-159 ESELHYPGEPIGPPE
+159 ESELLYPGEPIGPPE
-174 VWINCRCVVR
+174 VWINCRCLARPVV
-184 PLLGDEMSAQT
+184 GEEMSAQT
-195 FAVTDP
+195 FAVDP
-201 DEDLDDAPM
+201 DEDLEDAPM
-210 IETVEDFEF
+210 IETDEDFGF
-219 DMVPVHGVLAPINV
+219 DVMPVHGVLAPINV
-233 QSGDSRTLTELT
+233 KSGDSRTLTELS
-245 WADVPLPLRWV
+245 WAEPPLALRWV
-256 KQDVGFHDGAVRV
+256 KQDVGYHDGAVRV
-269 GTITD
+269 GTITN

-284 SGNMLRTPEADEAI
+284 SGNMLQTPEADEAI
-298 NLLAEGRMGL
+298 NLMVEGPMGL

-318 IDEELMEPGE
+318 VDEELMEPGE
-328 MPEMRVSG
+328 MPDMKVSG

-348 FVEAYAALGLSEE
+348 FVEAYAVLGPEDMDPMVEEEALV
-361 QPDFYDDEDIA
+361 A
-372 ASGGCLPCMAAELD
+372 CAPCMAKELD
-386 QYYAV
+386 EHYAAL
-391 IVDFAISEAAWDG
+391 VDFAISEAKWDG

-409 SDEEWQRSAVVD
+409 EDDEWKRSCVVD
-421 RGEEFDT
+421 RGAEFET
-428 PKERYAVPIL
+428 AKERYAVPIL

-451 AAARINQVDAS
+451 AAARINQVDA
-462 PAAISAGERK
+462 PDAAITAGERK

-489 ASAFQDTH
+489 AAAFAPGTK

-524 IRWGQPGD
+524 IRWGVPGD

-543 IANPEW
+543 IANPQW

-571 RVVEGALMAS
+571 RNVEGSLMAS

-593 SAWFVDPELPMP
+593 AEWFVDPELKMP

-623 GVCHIGLGLSIGL
+623 GVCHVGLGLSIGMD
-636 NDTCTEAPHSPT
+636 DTCTEAPHSPT

-703 EDEHGIW
+703 EDEFGIW

-732 SGDWRTIGGELELV
+732 SGDWRMIGGELELV

-766 GGRQTALI
+766 GGRQTALV
-774 AAGVVKRPESR
+774 AAGIV
-785 LDAGILFVP
+785 
-794 NEMKF
+794 
-799 SEDPA
+799 
-804 SVKAFVDEVVATL
+804 
-817 DRREAVKKTK
+817 RREDKVTMDFDMKEMAKQFAIALKEEARRSQSVREAK
-827 AAFRAAQR
+827 AAFRAAER
-835 KRLVGKR
+835 KRLVAGR

>member
-1 MKFSANTEQFAAE
+1 MKFTADVETFAAQ
-14 RRGVVEQAA
+14 RRRALEEGFDALAPAVE
-23 ETLRESVTEALELF
+23 EALRVFGVE
-37 NSGQEDW
+37 EW
-44 FNPILVDILQIWDA
+44 FIPILDA
-58 VLVEDEVDPGTVS
+58 ATLVWNQTQDTEGSDVRVTSAFLSALTASLEQTSAPSDPPDEVQVRRIANWVAVYAIN
-71 FASFRETLTDSFSR
+71 ASTM
-85 TTRTTGDAR
+85 
-94 QAQIERLSLWLA
+94 A
-106 AATVNNATMVAA
+106 AAN
-118 DAVEGEFVLLEWVTM
+118 AVEGEFVLLEWVTM
-133 QDPVVRDLHEP
+133 EDEGVRALHVP
-144 LNGVQRPV
+144 LNGVQVPL
-152 GETFQVG
+152 GERFTVG
-159 ESELHYPGEPIGPPE
+159 ESELLYPGEPIGPPE
-174 VWINCRCVVR
+174 VWINCRCLARPVV
-184 PLLGDEMSAQT
+184 GEEMSAQT
-195 FAVTDP
+195 FAVDP
-201 DEDLDDAPM
+201 DEDLEDAPM
-210 IETVEDFEF
+210 IETDEDFGF
-219 DMVPVHGVLAPINV
+219 DVMPVHGVLAPINV
-233 QSGDSRTLTELT
+233 KSGDSRTLTELS
-245 WADVPLPLRWV
+245 WAEPPLALRWV
-256 KQDVGFHDGAVRV
+256 KQDVGYHDGAVRV
-269 GTITD
+269 GTITN

-284 SGNMLRTPEADEAI
+284 SGNMLQTPEADEAI
-298 NLLAEGRMGL
+298 NLMVEGPMGL

-318 IDEELMEPGE
+318 VDEELMEPGE
-328 MPEMRVSG
+328 MPDMKVSG

-348 FVEAYAALGLSEE
+348 FVEAYAVLGPEDMDPMVEEEALV
-361 QPDFYDDEDIA
+361 A
-372 ASGGCLPCMAAELD
+372 CAPCMAKELD
-386 QYYAV
+386 EHYAAL
-391 IVDFAISEAAWDG
+391 VDFAISEAKWDG

-409 SDEEWQRSAVVD
+409 EDDEWKRSCVVD
-421 RGEEFDT
+421 RGAEFET
-428 PKERYAVPIL
+428 AKERYAVPIL

-451 AAARINQVDAS
+451 AAARINQVDA
-462 PAAISAGERK
+462 PDAAITAGERK

-489 ASAFQDTH
+489 AAAFAPGTK

-524 IRWGQPGD
+524 IRWGVPGD

-543 IANPEW
+543 IANPQW

-571 RVVEGALMAS
+571 RNVEGSLMAS

-593 SAWFVDPELPMP
+593 AEWFVDPELKMP

-623 GVCHIGLGLSIGL
+623 GVCHVGLGLSIGID
-636 NDTCTEAPHSPT
+636 DTCTEAPHSPT

-703 EDEHGIW
+703 EDEFGIW

-732 SGDWRTIGGELELV
+732 SGDWRMIGGELELV

-766 GGRQTALI
+766 GGRQTALV
-774 AAGVVKRPESR
+774 AAGIV
-785 LDAGILFVP
+785 
-794 NEMKF
+794 
-799 SEDPA
+799 
-804 SVKAFVDEVVATL
+804 
-817 DRREAVKKTK
+817 RREDKVTMDFDMKEMAKQFAIALKEEARRSQSVREAK
-827 AAFRAAQR
+827 AAFRAAER
-835 KRLVGKR
+835 KRLVAGR

>member
-1 MKFSANTEQFAAE
+1 MKFTADVETFAAQ
-14 RRGVVEQAA
+14 RRRALEEGFDTLAPAVE
-23 ETLRESVTEALELF
+23 EALRAFGAE
-37 NSGQEDW
+37 EW
-44 FNPILVDILQIWDA
+44 FTPILDA
-58 VLVEDEVDPGTVS
+58 ATLVWNQTQDAEGSDVRITSAFLSALTASLEQTSAPSVPPDEVQVRRIANWVAVYAIN
-71 FASFRETLTDSFSR
+71 ASTM
-85 TTRTTGDAR
+85 
-94 QAQIERLSLWLA
+94 A
-106 AATVNNATMVAA
+106 AAN
-118 DAVEGEFVLLEWVTM
+118 AVEGEFVLLEWVTM
-133 QDPVVRDLHEP
+133 EDEDVRALHVP
-144 LNGVQRPV
+144 LNGVQVPLGERFTV
-152 GETFQVG
+152 GG
-159 ESELHYPGEPIGPPE
+159 SELLYPGEPIGPPE
-174 VWINCRCVVR
+174 VWINCRCLARPVV
-184 PLLGDEMSAQT
+184 GEEMSTQT
-195 FAVTDP
+195 FAVDP
-201 DEDLDDAPM
+201 DEDLEDAPM
-210 IETVEDFEF
+210 IETDEDFGF
-219 DMVPVHGVLAPINV
+219 DVMPVHGVLAPINV
-233 QSGDSRTLTELT
+233 KSGDSRTLTELS
-245 WADVPLPLRWV
+245 WAEPPLALRWV
-256 KQDVGFHDGAVRV
+256 KQDVGYHDGAVRV

-284 SGNMLRTPEADEAI
+284 SGNMLQTPEADEAI
-298 NLLAEGRMGL
+298 NLMVEGPMGL

-318 IDEELMEPGE
+318 VDEELMEPGE
-328 MPEMRVSG
+328 MPDMKVSG

-348 FVEAYAALGLSEE
+348 FVEAYAVLGPEDMDPMVEE
-361 QPDFYDDEDIA
+361 GVAIL
-372 ASGGCLPCMAAELD
+372 ASGCMPCVAKELD
-386 QYYAV
+386 EHYAAL
-391 IVDFAISEAAWDG
+391 VDFAISEAKWDG

-409 SDEEWQRSAVVD
+409 EDEEWKRSCVVD
-421 RGEEFDT
+421 RGAEFET
-428 PKERYAVPIL
+428 AKERYAVPIL

-451 AAARINQVDAS
+451 AAARINQVDA
-462 PAAISAGERK
+462 PDAAITAGERK

-489 ASAFQDTH
+489 AAAFAPGTK

-524 IRWGQPGD
+524 IRWGVPGD

-543 IANPEW
+543 IANPQW

-571 RVVEGALMAS
+571 RNVEGSLMAS

-593 SAWFVDPELPMP
+593 AEWFVDPELKMP

-623 GVCHIGLGLSIGL
+623 GVCHVGLGLSIGMD
-636 NDTCTEAPHSPT
+636 DTCTEAPHSPT

-766 GGRQTALI
+766 GGRQTALV
-774 AAGVVKRPESR
+774 AAGIV
-785 LDAGILFVP
+785 
-794 NEMKF
+794 
-799 SEDPA
+799 
-804 SVKAFVDEVVATL
+804 
-817 DRREAVKKTK
+817 RREDKVTMDFDMKEMAKQFAIALKEETKRSQSVREAK
-827 AAFRAAQR
+827 AAFRAAER
-835 KRLVGKR
+835 KRLVARR

>member
-1 MKFSANTEQFAAE
+1 MKFTADIETFAAQ
-14 RRGVVEQAA
+14 RRRALEEGFDTLAPAVE
-23 ETLRESVTEALELF
+23 EALMAF
-37 NSGQEDW
+37 GSDG
-44 FNPILVDILQIWDA
+44 WD
-58 VLVEDEVDPGTVS
+58 ES
-71 FASFRETLTDSFSR
+71 
-85 TTRTTGDAR
+85 
-94 QAQIERLSLWLA
+94 ILA
-106 AATVNNATMVAA
+106 AATEVWNRTQEAEGTDIPVAPSFLSTLAESLALTSTPSDPPDEVQVRRIANWVAVYAINASTMAA
-118 DAVEGEFVLLEWVTM
+118 ASAVEGEFVLLEWVTM
-133 QDPVVRDLHEP
+133 EDEDVRALHVP
-144 LNGVQRPV
+144 LNGVQVPV
-152 GETFQVG
+152 GERFQVG
-159 ESELHYPGEPIGPPE
+159 ESELRYPGEPIGPPE
-174 VWINCRCVVR
+174 VWINCRCLARPVV
-184 PLLGDEMSAQT
+184 GEEMTAQT
-195 FAVTDP
+195 FAVEP
-201 DEDLDDAPM
+201 DEDLDDPPM
-210 IETVEDFEF
+210 IESDEEF
-219 DMVPVHGVLAPINV
+219 DFDVIPVHGVLAPINV
-233 QSGDSRTLTELT
+233 KSGDSRTLTELT
-245 WADVPLPLRWV
+245 WADTPLPLRWV
-256 KQDVGFHDGAVRV
+256 KQDVGYHDGAVRV

-284 SGNMLRTPEADEAI
+284 SGNMLQTPEADEAI
-298 NLLAEGRMGL
+298 NLMVEGPMGL

-318 IDEELMEPGE
+318 VDEELMEPGE
-328 MPEMRVSG
+328 MPEMKVSG
-336 RIRAATLVDIPA
+336 RIRAATLVDVPA
-348 FVEAYAALGLSEE
+348 FVEAYAVLG
-361 QPDFYDDEDIA
+361 PEDAPAEDGEIELL
-372 ASGGCLPCMAAELD
+372 ASGCVPCMAKELD
-386 QYYAV
+386 EHYATL
-391 IVDFAISEAAWDG
+391 VDFAISEASWDG

-409 SDEEWQRSAVVD
+409 SDEEWIRSTVVD
-421 RGEEFDT
+421 RGEEFST

-446 AAVHN
+446 AAVHA
-451 AAARINQVDAS
+451 AAARINQVDAPDS
-462 PAAISAGERK
+462 AISAGERK
-472 LVAAYRRLDE
+472 LVAAYRRLEE

-489 ASAFQDTH
+489 AAAFAPGTH

-511 IRNYWTRGAGAAK
+511 IRNYWTRGAGAGK

-543 IANPEW
+543 IANPQW

-563 VWPGREST
+563 VWPGRETT
-571 RVVEGALMAS
+571 RNVEGAIMAS
-581 AFTIYEETNVLP
+581 AFTIYEETNILP
-593 SAWFVDPELPMP
+593 AEWFVDPELKMP

-623 GVCHIGLGLSIGL
+623 GVCHVGLGLSIGL
-636 NDTCTEAPHSPT
+636 DDTCTEAPHSPT

-703 EDEHGIW
+703 EDEFGIW

-774 AAGVVKRPESR
+774 AAGMVKREEKVANMEVDIS
-785 LDAGILFVP
+785 I
-794 NEMKF
+794 N
-799 SEDPA
+799 PA
-804 SVKAFVDEVVATL
+804 SVKAFADAVINTMNL
-817 DRREAVKKTK
+817 REDAKKAK
-827 AAFRAAQR
+827 AAFRAMER
-835 KRLVGKR
+835 KRLSARL

>member
-1 MKFSANTEQFAAE
+1 MKFTADVETFAAQ
-14 RRGVVEQAA
+14 RR
-23 ETLRESVTEALELF
+23 RALEEGFDTLAPAV
-37 NSGQEDW
+37 EDALRAFGADEW
-44 FNPILVDILQIWDA
+44 FIPILDAAIEVWNSTQIAEGSDLRVSSA
-58 VLVEDEVDPGTVS
+58 FLSELSASLEQTSAPSDPPDEVQVRRIANWVAVYAIN
-71 FASFRETLTDSFSR
+71 ASTM
-85 TTRTTGDAR
+85 
-94 QAQIERLSLWLA
+94 A
-106 AATVNNATMVAA
+106 AAS
-118 DAVEGEFVLLEWVTM
+118 AVEGELVLLEWVTM
-133 QDPVVRDLHEP
+133 EDEDVRALHVP
-144 LNGVQRPV
+144 LNGVQVPV
-152 GETFQVG
+152 GERFQVG
-159 ESELHYPGEPIGPPE
+159 ESELRYPGEPIGPPE
-174 VWINCRCVVR
+174 VWINCRCLARPVV
-184 PLLGDEMSAQT
+184 GEEMTAQT
-195 FAVTDP
+195 FAVEP
-201 DEDLDDAPM
+201 DEDLDDPPM
-210 IETVEDFEF
+210 IESDEEF
-219 DMVPVHGVLAPINV
+219 DFDVIPVHGVLAPINV
-233 QSGDSRTLTELT
+233 KSGDSRTLTELT
-245 WADVPLPLRWV
+245 WADTPLPLRWV
-256 KQDVGFHDGAVRV
+256 KQDVGYHDGAVRV
-269 GTITD
+269 GTITN

-284 SGNMLRTPEADEAI
+284 SGNMLQTPEADEAI
-298 NLLAEGRMGL
+298 NLMVEGPMGL

-318 IDEELMEPGE
+318 VDEELMEPGE
-328 MPEMRVSG
+328 MPEMKVSG
-336 RIRAATLVDIPA
+336 RIRAATLVDVPA
-348 FVEAYAALGLSEE
+348 FVEAYAVLGPEDEPAEE
-361 QPDFYDDEDIA
+361 GEIELL
-372 ASGGCLPCMAAELD
+372 ASGCVPCMAQELD
-386 QYYAV
+386 RHYATL
-391 IVDFAISEAAWDG
+391 VDFAISEASWDG

-409 SDEEWQRSAVVD
+409 TDEEWIRSTVVD
-421 RGEEFDT
+421 RGEEFST

-446 AAVHN
+446 AAVHA
-451 AAARINQVDAS
+451 AAARINQVDAP
-462 PAAISAGERK
+462 PAAVTAGERK
-472 LVAAYRRLDE
+472 LVAAYRRLEE

-489 ASAFQDTH
+489 AAAFAPGTH

-511 IRNYWTRGAGAAK
+511 IRNYWTTGAGAAK

-543 IANPEW
+543 IANPQW

-571 RVVEGALMAS
+571 RNVEGALMAS
-581 AFTIYEETNVLP
+581 AFTIYEETNILP
-593 SAWFVDPELPMP
+593 AEWFVDPELKMP

-623 GVCHIGLGLSIGL
+623 GVCHVGLGLSIGL
-636 NDTCTEAPHSPT
+636 DDTCTEAPHSPT

-703 EDEHGIW
+703 EDEFGIW

-774 AAGVVKRPESR
+774 AAGMVKREETVE
-785 LDAGILFVP
+785 LTV
-794 NEMKF
+794 N
-799 SEDPA
+799 PA
-804 SVKAFVDEVVATL
+804 TVKAFADAVVANML
-817 DRREAVKKTK
+817 LREEAKKAK
-827 AAFRAAQR
+827 AAFRAMER
-835 KRLVGKR
+835 KRLSARL

>member
-1 MKFSANTEQFAAE
+1 MKFSADVETFAAE
-14 RRGVVEQAA
+14 RRRALEEAFDTLAPAVE
-23 ETLRESVTEALELF
+23 EALRAFGTDEWD
-37 NSGQEDW
+37 E
-44 FNPILVDILQIWDA
+44 PI
-58 VLVEDEVDPGTVS
+58 
-71 FASFRETLTDSFSR
+71 
-85 TTRTTGDAR
+85 
-94 QAQIERLSLWLA
+94 LA
-106 AATVNNATMVAA
+106 AATEVWDTTQEAEGTNAPVAPSFLEA
-118 DAVEGEFVLLEWVTM
+118 LGESLALTSTPSEPPDEVQVRRIANWVATYAINASTFAAAASEVDEFVLLEWVTM
-133 QDPVVRDLHEP
+133 QDEDVRDLHRP
-144 LNGVQRPV
+144 LNGVQVPV
-152 GETFQVG
+152 GERFEVG
-159 ESELHYPGEPIGPPE
+159 DSELRYPGEPVGPPE
-174 VWINCRCVVR
+174 VWINCRCVAR
-184 PLLGDEMSAQT
+184 PVLGEEMSAAT
-195 FAVTDP
+195 FAVITEP
-201 DEDLDDAPM
+201 DENDLRDAPE
-210 IETVEDFEF
+210 IESTDEF
-219 DMVPVHGVLAPINV
+219 AYATVPVHGVLAPINV
-233 QSGDSRTLTELT
+233 KSGDSRTLTEVT
-245 WADVPLPLRWV
+245 WAELPLPLRWV
-256 KQDVGFHDGAVRV
+256 KQDTGYHDGAVRV

-274 IYQDGDLIRW
+274 VWQADNLIMW
-284 SGNMLRTPEADEAI
+284 EGNMLTTPEADEVI
-298 NLLAEGRMGL
+298 NYMAEGPMGL

-318 IDEELMEPGE
+318 IDEEEAMAQGE

-348 FVEAYAALGLSEE
+348 FVEAYAALGYRQTVE
-361 QPDFYDDEDIA
+361 DDSMV
-372 ASGGCLPCMAAELD
+372 ASGCIPCAAKELD
-386 QYYAV
+386 EHYSLMV
-391 IVDFAISEAAWDG
+391 EFAISEAAWDG
-404 SASRF
+404 AASRF
-409 SDEEWQRSAVVD
+409 SDEEWVRSAVVD
-421 RGEEFDT
+421 RGAEFDT

-451 AAARINQVDAS
+451 AAARINQVDAP
-462 PAAISAGERK
+462 PAAIAAGKRK
-472 LVAAYRRLDE
+472 LVAAYRRLEE

-511 IRNYWTRGAGAAK
+511 IRNYWVRGAGAAK
-524 IRWGQPGD
+524 IRWGVPGD

-549 LAGTCANLHFVALG
+549 LAGTCANLHYEALG
-563 VWPGREST
+563 VWPGREGA
-571 RVVEGALMAS
+571 RAVEGAIMAS

-593 SAWFVDPELPMP
+593 AEWFTNPELPMP
-605 TPVTVTR
+605 TPVTVTK

-623 GVCHIGLGLSIGL
+623 GVCHVGLGLSIGMD
-636 NDTCTEAPHSPT
+636 DTCTEAPHSPT

-732 SGDWRTIGGELELV
+732 SGDWRMIGGELELV

-766 GGRQTALI
+766 GGRQTALV
-774 AAGVVKRPESR
+774 AAGLIRRDAVMIPEH
-785 LDAGILFVP
+785 LTP
-794 NEMKF
+794 
-799 SEDPA
+799 DP
-804 SVKAFVDEVVATL
+804 STVKAFADAVVATMN
-817 DRREAVKKTK
+817 RREEAKKAK
-827 AAFRAAQR
+827 AAFRVAER
-835 KRLVGKR
+835 KRLLAHR

>member
-1 MKFSANTEQFAAE
+1 MKFTADVETFAAQ
-14 RRGVVEQAA
+14 RRRALEEGFDTLAPAVE
-23 ETLRESVTEALELF
+23 EALRAFGAE
-37 NSGQEDW
+37 EW
-44 FNPILVDILQIWDA
+44 FIPILDA
-58 VLVEDEVDPGTVS
+58 ATLVWNQTQDAEGSDVRVTSAFLSALTASLEQTSAPSDPPDEVQVRRIANWVAIYAIN
-71 FASFRETLTDSFSR
+71 ASTM
-85 TTRTTGDAR
+85 
-94 QAQIERLSLWLA
+94 A
-106 AATVNNATMVAA
+106 AAN
-118 DAVEGEFVLLEWVTM
+118 AVEGEFVLLEWVTM
-133 QDPVVRDLHEP
+133 EDEDVRALHVP
-144 LNGVQRPV
+144 LNGVQVPL
-152 GETFQVG
+152 GERFTVG
-159 ESELHYPGEPIGPPE
+159 ESELLYPGEPIGPPE
-174 VWINCRCVVR
+174 VWINCRCLARPVV
-184 PLLGDEMSAQT
+184 GEEMSAQT
-195 FAVTDP
+195 FAVDP
-201 DEDLDDAPM
+201 DEDLEDAPM
-210 IETVEDFEF
+210 IETDEDFGF
-219 DMVPVHGVLAPINV
+219 DVMPVHGVLAPINV
-233 QSGDSRTLTELT
+233 KSGDSRTLTELS
-245 WADVPLPLRWV
+245 WAEPPLALRWV
-256 KQDVGFHDGAVRV
+256 KQDVGYHDGAVRV
-269 GTITD
+269 GTITN

-284 SGNMLRTPEADEAI
+284 SGNMLQTPEADEAI
-298 NLLAEGRMGL
+298 NLMVEGPMGL

-318 IDEELMEPGE
+318 VDEELMEPGE
-328 MPEMRVSG
+328 MPDMKVSG

-348 FVEAYAALGLSEE
+348 FVEAYAVLGPEDMDPMVEEEALV
-361 QPDFYDDEDIA
+361 A
-372 ASGGCLPCMAAELD
+372 CAPCMAKELD
-386 QYYAV
+386 EHYAAL
-391 IVDFAISEAAWDG
+391 VDFAISEAKWDG

-409 SDEEWQRSAVVD
+409 EDDEWKRSCVVD
-421 RGEEFDT
+421 RGAEFET
-428 PKERYAVPIL
+428 AKERYAVPIL

-446 AAVHN
+446 SAVHN
-451 AAARINQVDAS
+451 AAARINQVDA
-462 PAAISAGERK
+462 PDAAITAGERK

-489 ASAFQDTH
+489 AAAFAPGTK

-524 IRWGQPGD
+524 IRWGVPGD

-543 IANPEW
+543 IANPQW

-571 RVVEGALMAS
+571 RNVEGSLMAS

-593 SAWFVDPELPMP
+593 AEWFVDPELKMP

-623 GVCHIGLGLSIGL
+623 GVCHVGLGLSIGMD
-636 NDTCTEAPHSPT
+636 DTCTEAPHSPT

-703 EDEHGIW
+703 EDEFGIW

-732 SGDWRTIGGELELV
+732 SGDWRMIGGELELV

-766 GGRQTALI
+766 GGRQTALV
-774 AAGVVKRPESR
+774 AAGIV
-785 LDAGILFVP
+785 
-794 NEMKF
+794 
-799 SEDPA
+799 
-804 SVKAFVDEVVATL
+804 
-817 DRREAVKKTK
+817 RREDKVTMDFDMKEMAKQFAIAIKEEARRSQSVREAK
-827 AAFRAAQR
+827 AAFRAAER
-835 KRLVGKR
+835 KRLVAGR